1 MDWGAGAPQILKES
15 AESDPPLRSVLT
27 PFDPGVF
34 FRDAQILRVSDH
46 QDPTIISRRIGH
58 RIAPVRVVRVLLN
71 VSFSSVARMGDGHRW
86 VATEEIIPWKG
97 PERDPL
103 TFNSECH

>member
-71 VSFSSVARMGDGHRW
+71 VSFSSVARVMGQKHW
-86 VATEEIIPWKG
+86 LVATEEIIPWKG
-97 PERDPL
+97 PERGPL
-103 TFNSECH
+103 RFFLS